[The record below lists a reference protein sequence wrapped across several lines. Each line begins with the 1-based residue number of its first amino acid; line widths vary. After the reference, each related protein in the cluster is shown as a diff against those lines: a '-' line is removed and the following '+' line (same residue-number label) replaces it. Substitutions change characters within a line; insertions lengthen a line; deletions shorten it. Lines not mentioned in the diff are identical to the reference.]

1 MMEANKGRR
10 KEFNIVPLDFDCN
23 LLGPSSS
30 GGSSGS
36 ILGPSRLEAEGDL
49 LVCWFVFLVVDG
61 LEGFAVVFADF
72 VGFAFA
78 LVVVCTGLAEDDC
91 VVAMKASIFSFDSL
105 QLETKSDMLSQGMKI

>member
-1 MMEANKGRR
+1 MSLVICKIPSSKGSNPEGGWIQFPIQRITMMEANKGRR

-49 LVCWFVFLVVDG
+49 LVC
-61 LEGFAVVFADF
+61 
-72 VGFAFA
+72 
-78 LVVVCTGLAEDDC
+78 
-91 VVAMKASIFSFDSL
+91 
-105 QLETKSDMLSQGMKI
+105 